1 MKTSDDGVKLI
12 QLFEGLRL
20 TSYVCPAG
28 ILTIGYGH
36 TSAAGNPIVKPK
48 MTITKDEA
56 ADILR
61 SDLSRFERGVE
72 GMVKV
77 DISQNQFD
85 VLVSFAY
92 NCGLGAL
99 KKSTLLKRVNAK
111 RFDEVPAELMKWSKA
126 GGRQLAGL
134 VRRRR
139 AECELW
145 RSITGGEPDGSR
157 VQPDQPVASKSIAQ
171 SKEANAAAIAGGAS
185 LIAIGN
191 DLVPLVQGASN
202 AAAVASEALGRPIVI
217 LGIVILLASIG
228 IWYWRKRRLDEE
240 GA

>member
-1 MKTSDDGVKLI
+1 MKTSNEGIKLI
-12 QLFEGLRL
+12 QLYEGLRL

-28 ILTIGYGH
+28 VLTIGYGH

-56 ADILR
+56 AEILL
-61 SDLSRFERGVE
+61 SDLGRFERGVE
-72 GMVKV
+72 DMVKV
-77 DISQNQFD
+77 DLTQNQFD

-99 KKSTLLKRVNAK
+99 QKSTLLKRVNAK
-111 RFDEVPAELMKWSKA
+111 RYDDVPAELMKWSKA

-145 RSITGGEPDGSR
+145 RSLTGGDPDGSR
-157 VQPDQPVASKSIAQ
+157 VQPDQPVASKSIAK
-171 SKEANAAAIAGGAS
+171 SKEANAAMVAGGAS
-185 LIAIGN
+185 M
-191 DLVPLVQGASN
+191 V
-202 AAAVASEALGRPIVI
+202 AAAKEIIPVIQHANSALAGAVEALGMPAVFMAII
-217 LGIVILLASIG
+217 ATLACIG
-228 IWYWRKRRLDEE
+228 IWHWRKQRLDEE
-240 GA
+240 AS